1 MEVRKRTNS
10 FSSLVA
16 VCVVGLIVDVCKITG
31 NSSGFVAHY
40 LALTMDLALA
50 VTPAQ
55 DWGLKGIAT
64 GLTKPTMYKCIHT
77 DTHRHTRKPM
87 HVYRQ
92 RRLHTHA
99 KTQLHSHK
107 AHACLQTQ

>member
-55 DWGLKGIAT
+55 GLKGIAT

-77 DTHRHTRKPM
+77 DTHRYTQTHT
-87 HVYRQ
+87 Q
-92 RRLHTHA
+92 
-99 KTQLHSHK
+99 
-107 AHACLQTQ
+107 AHACIQTETVTHARKDTVTLT